1 MKEIDSKRSLLISSK
16 NNNEIEGLLQQPV
29 EVGPHEQAEAAVTY
43 SIPGMRPDIL

>member
-29 EVGPHEQAEAAVTY
+29 EIGRHEQAEAAVAY

>member
-29 EVGPHEQAEAAVTY
+29 EIGRHEQLKQQSHTAYQE
-43 SIPGMRPDIL
+43 